1 MYKYELSVKYN
12 DETEY
17 QDELLKVFNVKEYND
32 DIIGKTRKLLYEDLI
47 KKKEF
52 NNLFDKACKILNN
65 SYDDNEWGML
75 VLLSYDHF
83 HKFHRCIQLFYQEKD
98 DFIKEINLLNE
109 SL

>member
-1 MYKYELSVKYN
+1 MYKYELSIKYN

-17 QDELLKVFNVKEYND
+17 QDELLKVFDVKEYND
-32 DIIGKTRKLLYEDLI
+32 DIIGKTRRLLYEDLK

-52 NNLFDKACKILNN
+52 NNLFDKASRLIHN
-65 SYDDNEWGML
+65 SEDDNEWGML

-83 HKFHRCIQLFYQEKD
+83 HNFHNCIQLFYQEKD
-98 DFIKEINLLNE
+98 DFVKEINLLFK